1 MDLAFLLDVA
11 VDINGEVIQWELY
24 ELQKLGR
31 KKKPNNFRLV
41 VFALTHNGID
51 KPIDCIVNASL
62 NKLSSEEV
70 LFGERSLSTAILVN
84 ALDCAF
90 AVVRFRG
97 NMNAT
102 RQECFRRLTSY
113 EQIRQ
118 QLIRYFTESHSHVKD
133 VGN

>member
-1 MDLAFLLDVA
+1 MGIIRATG
-11 VDINGEVIQWELY
+11 I
-24 ELQKLGR
+24 R
-31 KKKPNNFRLV
+31 KEKKPNNFRLV

-51 KPIDCIVNASL
+51 KPIDCIVNPSL

-70 LFGERSLSTAILVN
+70 LFGERSLSTAIQMN

-102 RQECFRRLTSY
+102 RQECLRPS
-113 EQIRQ
+113 
-118 QLIRYFTESHSHVKD
+118 S
-133 VGN
+133 

>member
-1 MDLAFLLDVA
+1 MGTIRATG
-11 VDINGEVIQWELY
+11 I
-24 ELQKLGR
+24 R
-31 KKKPNNFRLV
+31 KKKKKMPNNFRLV

-70 LFGERSLSTAILVN
+70 LFGERSLSTAILMN

-102 RQECFRRLTSY
+102 RQECLRRLTSY

-118 QLIRYFTESHSHVKD
+118 QLIRYFTESHSHAKD